1 MNINTNQRGTSSL
14 KRNTSGYSNLA
25 IKNSYVGDYVRQR
38 TQKSSYNKYRSGA
51 VGEGESTSSLRE
63 MMYEKRR
70 KDKNA
75 DFYSRFAQNSYD
87 YAESIRA
94 SRAKNKKTKSKVK
107 KLRYSFK
114 AISSQI
120 MKSKTSVM
128 AKQVAGKAKR
138 EVVRLRQKKLSA
150 QYDPEEVQIAL
161 THALKIERV
170 AKKKVKHLLEEEM
183 VKVTGGPCAG
193 ELEEREENRNGLADT
208 EKAEDAVAAME
219 NGMSG
224 KDAAAMQQRRAMSSQ
239 EQAEYMQEQMEQM
252 QDMMQAQMEKMQAQM
267 EQMVAEMQYAM
278 EVAQEEMQASMEDMM
293 SEFMDEM
300 KESMKELMGESGL
313 SDLLDDIIGGFDR
326 EMDPAD
332 YHMMKLKHR
341 AKELKEI
348 AEADAEYLKAVF
360 DRLERMKDSAV
371 QNVFGSSDNNTDSF
385 ASVPAGGGVVVAVS
399 TESAAE
405 IVHESAGIGDAGTG
419 AGTFS
424 SASVSVSTPAP
435 MVGGSVDVAL

>member
-1 MNINTNQRGTSSL
+1 MNINTNQRGAVSL
-14 KRNTSGYSNLA
+14 KRSTSGYSSLA

-38 TQKSSYNKYRSGA
+38 TQKNSYNKYRSGA
-51 VGEGESTSSLRE
+51 VGEEEGSSSLRE

-193 ELEEREENRNGLADT
+193 ELEEREENRSGLSDT
-208 EKAEDAVAAME
+208 EKAEDAIAAME

-239 EQAEYMQEQMEQM
+239 EQAEYMQEQMDQM

-300 KESMKELMGESGL
+300 EESMKELMEESGL

-371 QNVFGSSDNNTDSF
+371 QNVSGSSDNNAASF
-385 ASVPAGGGVVVAVS
+385 AGVPAGGGAVVAVS

-405 IVHESAGIGDAGTG
+405 IVHESTDIGDAGTD

-424 SASVSVSTPAP
+424 SVSVSASTPAP